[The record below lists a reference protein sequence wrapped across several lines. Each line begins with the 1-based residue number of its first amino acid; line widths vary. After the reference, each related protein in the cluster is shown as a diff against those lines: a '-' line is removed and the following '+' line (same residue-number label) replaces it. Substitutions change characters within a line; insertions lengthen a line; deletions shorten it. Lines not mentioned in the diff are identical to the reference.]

1 MSMVELEYQLEELA
15 MAQVCYSNYIVKV
28 FDTFED
34 EHFLYI
40 IMECVKGENLLMHL
54 MAKERTEK
62 VIKETM
68 QHLVLGLKYMHSIG
82 IAHRD
87 IKFEN
92 IIVDAQSG
100 IPKYIDF
107 GLSKVFVVG
116 ETSFDRYGSV
126 AFSSPEVLLGK
137 SHNLKT
143 DIWSLGIVLHALLTG
158 TLPFLSDDKHKT
170 KRNIAF

>member
-34 EHFLYI
+34 EQFLYI
-40 IMECVKGENLLMHL
+40 IMEFVKGENLLMHL

-107 GLSKVFVVG
+107 GLSKVFVV
-116 ETSFDRYGSV
+116 
-126 AFSSPEVLLGK
+126 
-137 SHNLKT
+137 
-143 DIWSLGIVLHALLTG
+143 
-158 TLPFLSDDKHKT
+158 
-170 KRNIAF
+170 